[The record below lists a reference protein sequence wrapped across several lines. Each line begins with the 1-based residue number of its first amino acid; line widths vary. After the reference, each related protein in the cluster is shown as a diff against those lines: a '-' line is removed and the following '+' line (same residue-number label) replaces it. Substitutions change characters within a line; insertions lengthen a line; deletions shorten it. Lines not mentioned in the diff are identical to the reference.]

1 MRPPDPVTTGLERAR
16 AALQAEGIHV
26 PSMSGK
32 LLRPTVAWALVP
44 PDRRAGLD
52 ASFWCGALAIQMVHE
67 ASLLHDDILDGAE
80 RRRGVGT
87 TAAEAGVGQALVLG
101 DLYLTGAYRAAAAA
115 ERPVFLAHFIESVE
129 RTVAGEVAQGRQVG
143 SRSTPEAYECV
154 IRGKAGALF
163 GAAAV
168 LAATPAGGAHAP
180 TVPDAPGHARS
191 LAASVAFGERLG
203 AMYQRIDDL
212 LDYCTSIDTGKP
224 PLQDYAQGKWTWV
237 LDLAEG
243 VEDFTLAADEV
254 VRRLFDPDGRGSA
267 PAEQALAALGRE
279 REALLEQI
287 EELSPG
293 DSLVPALLD
302 EWLDHTR
309 QAVHRQRTD
318 LQVRA
323 STPAAID
330 EVRGFALEL
339 GGPERWRTYFGEH
352 AKTFRL
358 AARLFPED
366 AARTVAGVYAYCR
379 FTDDLVDEPADGA
392 GADRVRA
399 RLAAWRMLT
408 EAAWD
413 GEETG
418 IPLLDGVI
426 ADAARSG
433 VSRRYPMALLDGVAM
448 DLERTRYQTWHDL
461 ERYTFGVAGAVGG
474 WLTQA
479 FGIHDAALLERAHD
493 LGHAMQLTNI
503 ARDVG
508 EDLARGRLYVPVRVL
523 HEHGLS
529 PGDLDG
535 IAASGGPPPVSY
547 TEVVEALL
555 ARADAY
561 YGRAWPAIG
570 ALPSWY
576 RRPVAAAAAA
586 YRGIHDEIRRNDYD
600 NLRRRAHT
608 STVRKILLAAGGIA
622 RAGRT
627 PATRAAQLE
636 EAVQ

>member
-1 MRPPDPVTTGLERAR
+1 MRPPDAVASGLERAGT
-16 AALQAEGIHV
+16 ALRAEGVQIPV
-26 PSMSGK
+26 LGGK

-44 PDRRAGLD
+44 PDRRARLD
-52 ASFWCGALAIQMVHE
+52 LSFWCGALAIQMVHE
-67 ASLLHDDILDGAE
+67 ASLLHDDIVDGAE

-115 ERPVFLAHFIESVE
+115 DRPAFLAHFIESVE
-129 RTVAGEVAQGRQVG
+129 RTVASEVAQGRGVG
-143 SRSTPEAYECV
+143 SRSTPEAYEAV

-168 LAATPAGGAHAP
+168 LAATPPRAAHASP
-180 TVPDAPGHARS
+180 LPDATAHPSS
-191 LAASVAFGERLG
+191 LATSAAFGERLG

-212 LDYCTSIDTGKP
+212 LDYCTNFDAGKP
-224 PLQDYAQGKWTWV
+224 PLQDYTQGKWTWV
-237 LDLAEG
+237 LDLLEG
-243 VEDFTLAADEV
+243 VEDFTLAADV
-254 VRRLFDPDGRGSA
+254 VVHRLFDQDGRGPT
-267 PAEQALAALGRE
+267 PAERALAVLE
-279 REALLEQI
+279 RQSDALLEEI
-287 EELSPG
+287 EVLSPG
-293 DSLVPALLD
+293 DRVVRVMLD
-302 EWLDHTR
+302 EWLDHTK
-309 QAVHRQRTD
+309 QAVQRQQEG
-318 LQVRA
+318 LHSA
-323 STPAAID
+323 APAAID
-330 EVRGFALEL
+330 EVRSFAMAL
-339 GGPERWRTYFGEH
+339 GGPDRWRTYFGQH

-358 AARLFPED
+358 AARLFPDD

-392 GADRVRA
+392 GTDRVRA
-399 RLAAWRMLT
+399 RLAAWRTLT

-413 GEETG
+413 GEKTG

-448 DLERTRYQTWHDL
+448 DLDRTRYETWQDL
-461 ERYTFGVAGAVGG
+461 ETYTFGVAGAVGG

-479 FGIHDAALLERAHD
+479 FGIHDAALLDRAHD

-508 EDLARGRLYVPVRVL
+508 EDLARGRIYLPVDVL
-523 HEHGLS
+523 HDHGLRAENLS
-529 PGDLDG
+529 D
-535 IAASGGPPPVSY
+535 IAASSAPLPEPY
-547 TEVVEALL
+547 TQVVEALL

-561 YGRAWPAIG
+561 YGRAWPGIG

-576 RRPVAAAAAA
+576 RRPVAAATAA
-586 YRGIHDEIRRNDYD
+586 YHGIHDEIRRNDFD

-608 STVRKILLAAGGIA
+608 STLRKILLAAGGVT

-627 PATRAAQLE
+627 PPPRAAQLE

>member
-16 AALQAEGIHV
+16 TALRAEGIQV
-26 PSMSGK
+26 PSLSGK

-44 PDRRAGLD
+44 PDQRAHID

-87 TAAEAGVGQALVLG
+87 TAAEDGVGQALVLG

-115 ERPVFLAHFIESVE
+115 ERPAFLAHFIESVE
-129 RTVAGEVAQGRQVG
+129 RTVAGEVAQGRQMG
-143 SRSTPEAYECV
+143 SRSTSQSYEAV

-168 LAATPAGGAHAP
+168 LAAIPTRDAHSASL
-180 TVPDAPGHARS
+180 PDATAQEAS

-212 LDYCTSIDTGKP
+212 LDYCTSVDAGKP
-224 PLQDYAQGKWTWV
+224 PLQDYTQGKWTWV
-237 LDLAEG
+237 LDLVDG
-243 VEDFTLAADEV
+243 VDDFTLAADDV
-254 VRRLFDPDGRGSA
+254 VRRLFDRDGRGSA
-267 PAEQALAALGRE
+267 PAEQALAVLERE
-279 REALLEQI
+279 REVLLE
-287 EELSPG
+287 EVDALSPG
-293 DSLVPALLD
+293 DRVVRTMLD
-302 EWLDHTR
+302 EWLDHTK
-309 QAVHRQRTD
+309 QAVRSQRED
-318 LQVRA
+318 LR
-323 STPAAID
+323 SPTPAVID
-330 EVRGFALEL
+330 EVRGFAREL
-339 GGPERWRTYFGEH
+339 GSPERWRTYFGEH

-392 GADRVRA
+392 GEERVRA
-399 RLAAWRMLT
+399 RLAAWRALT

-413 GEETG
+413 GEVTG
-418 IPLLDGVI
+418 IPLLDDVI

-433 VSRRYPMALLDGVAM
+433 VSRRYPMALLDGVGM
-448 DLERTRYQTWHDL
+448 DLDRTRYQTWHDL
-461 ERYTFGVAGAVGG
+461 ETYTFGVAGAVGG

-529 PGDLDG
+529 PEDLDG
-535 IAASGGPPPVSY
+535 IAASGAPLPGAY
-547 TEVVEALL
+547 TQVVEALL

-561 YGRAWPAIG
+561 YARAWPAIG

-576 RRPVAAAAAA
+576 RRPVAAATAA
-586 YRGIHDEIRRNDYD
+586 YRGIHDEIRRNGYD

-608 STVRKILLAAGGIA
+608 STRRKILLAAGGIA
-622 RAGRT
+622 RARRT
-627 PATRAAQLE
+627 PVTRAAHLE